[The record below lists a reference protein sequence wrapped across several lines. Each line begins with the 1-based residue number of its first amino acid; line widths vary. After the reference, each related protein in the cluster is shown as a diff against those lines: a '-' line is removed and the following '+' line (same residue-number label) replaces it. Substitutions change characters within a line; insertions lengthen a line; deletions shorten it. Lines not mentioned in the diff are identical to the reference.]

1 MNTFEILVIGG
12 GPAGITLAKRLGKHY
27 LTGIIRPEPHS
38 MIYCAMPYVIEN
50 EIPLEKSFKSDS
62 LVTDSGADLIRSAVT
77 RVDFESKTV
86 TTEDGEVYRY
96 QHLIIATGAD
106 PILPPIPGA
115 DAKGVFVFK
124 TGRHLREIKETID
137 KHDIE
142 HAVVV
147 GAGAIG
153 IEVAQALNK
162 VTKGCHLV
170 DMTPHVLPN
179 LVEGDMIPPIE
190 EKLIESGI
198 QLHLNAKVEKL
209 EGKEWVSHVILDT
222 GEKIPLG
229 ESAENDGNGP
239 RGVVVFSVGM
249 RPRTELFANTG
260 LKIGRQGIL
269 VNDKMET
276 NIKDVYAVGDCVQ
289 FTSGITGEVVPGK
302 LATNAVPMARM
313 LAKNFIGDNRQYQG
327 FFNGAATKVEDLFV
341 GGTGLKESE
350 ARNHFDVIVSY
361 TELTTIFP
369 ILPNPKK
376 IKMKLIADRKTR
388 RVLGAQ
394 MVSGSPVIDKLNT
407 VTLAIQNKLTLQ
419 HLAELSY
426 AAQPYQSFY
435 PANNIIVAC
444 AEKILDQL
452 RN

>member
-1 MNTFEILVIGG
+1 MKHYDIVTIGG
-12 GPAGITLAKRLGKHY
+12 GPAGITIAKNLGKIKKVA
-27 LTGIIRPEPHS
+27 IIRPEEFS

-50 EIPLEKSFKSDS
+50 EISLEKSFKSDD
-62 LVTDSGADLIRSAVT
+62 LVTDSGADLIRTAVT
-77 RVDFESKTV
+77 DVDFDNKTV
-86 TTEDGEVYRY
+86 TTEDGEAYGY
-96 QHLIIATGAD
+96 HSLIIATGAD

-124 TGRHLREIKETID
+124 TGKHLCDLTETID
-137 KHDIE
+137 KYDIE

-170 DMTPHVLPN
+170 DMTSHVLPN
-179 LVEGDMIPPIE
+179 LVETDMIGPVE
-190 EKLIESGI
+190 EKLVQSGV

-209 EGKEWVSHVILDT
+209 EGGEWVSGVVLDN
-222 GEKIPLG
+222 GENISFRNPD
-229 ESAENDGNGP
+229 ENNGSKP
-239 RGVVVFSVGM
+239 RGIVVFSVGM
-249 RPRTELFANTG
+249 RARTDLFTDSA
-260 LKIGRQGIL
+260 LEIGKQGIV

-276 NIKDVYAVGDCVQ
+276 NIKDVYAVGDCTQ

-313 LAKNFIGDNRQYQG
+313 LTKNFIGDDRRYPG
-327 FFNGAATKVEDLFV
+327 FFNGAATKVENLYV

-350 ARNHFDVIVSY
+350 ARKFFDVVVSY
-361 TELTTIFP
+361 AELSTIFP
-369 ILPNPKK
+369 ILPNSKK

-407 VTLAIQNKLTLQ
+407 VTPAIQNEMTVQ

-452 RN
+452 RP